1 MGKQGGPGSGNALRV
16 LASGRAVRSR
26 GLAAP
31 FQVTLKPLESD
42 LGLESTADSL
52 SETPGAPPVP
62 CCLGCSVAR
71 GQLSFLGGREGCAW
85 GAHSHGYR
93 QEPARGRSHA
103 VLSPPPPQ
111 GVLAVAVAQACHV
124 VPLVVGGICQ
134 CLAERYT
141 VLLLDALLGRVVP
154 QLVCGLV
161 LRCASEDAI
170 GPGKPAVTSPTVL
183 LPWSPSWLMSLR
195 GTRTRCGPGTNT
207 IFDFVLFC
215 TGRGVL
221 PASPSMYHVCA

>member
-1 MGKQGGPGSGNALRV
+1 MDDHGEAGWPWVRKRASSSSFGPGREKPWPCCPLSSDSKAFG
-16 LASGRAVRSR
+16 VRSGSGVNR
-26 GLAAP
+26 R
-31 FQVTLKPLESD
+31 
-42 LGLESTADSL
+42 L

-62 CCLGCSVAR
+62 CCPGCSVAR

-195 GTRTRCGPGTNT
+195 GTRGQGGNMDKVRDRNQHYFRLRIILYG
-207 IFDFVLFC
+207 
-215 TGRGVL
+215 
-221 PASPSMYHVCA
+221 